1 MKKSAILAFSL
12 VIPAIA
18 FFAACRWEEP
28 SASRSGD
35 NNVILVSIDS
45 LRADHLRCYGYERET
60 SPNIDRIAA
69 QAAVFQNAF
78 SQSAWTLP
86 SHASMLTG
94 LLPSEHGLI
103 FYDNE
108 GLGGKKE
115 FGVLD
120 EDVTTLAEILKSRG
134 YACLSYNG
142 GAWIDPDFG
151 LGQGFDLYTWGGRY
165 FRDNVPKTIDW
176 IRAHREEKFF
186 VFLHAY
192 DVHPPFVDAP
202 RTNSFFDYKGPLK
215 LEEITSEKVES
226 LDSAEYQ
233 YLVSQYDAAVLRAD
247 EALGSLF
254 SLLEEAGLAEKTILI
269 LTADHGEMLGEHGK
283 WGHIYPLFE
292 ELMRVPLIIRVPGV
306 KGISVSRL
314 VPGTI
319 GILPTVL
326 DLLGIREAGDLA
338 KNSLAPLLRG
348 EDFRFD
354 SVLCDTGRIEG
365 PSRCRAVRTEK
376 WKLVS
381 YEEAG
386 RGPRIELFDLEND
399 PGEKSDVSAQ
409 NPAISRELLNK
420 LLESSGSRVRKTGK
434 KTLDPRILERL
445 RSLGYLIEK

>member
-1 MKKSAILAFSL
+1 MKGALRLGF
-12 VIPAIA
+12 VIPALA
-18 FFAACRWEEP
+18 LLAACRWEEP
-28 SASRSGD
+28 SASRTLD
-35 NNVILVSIDS
+35 YNVILVSIDS
-45 LRADHLRCYGYERET
+45 LRADHLGCYGYERET
-60 SPNIDRIAA
+60 SPHIDRIAA
-69 QAAVFQNAF
+69 NAAVFRNAV

-94 LLPSEHGLI
+94 LLPSEHGLV

-120 EDVTTLAEILKSRG
+120 EGVTTLAEILKRRG

-151 LGQGFDLYTWGGRY
+151 LGQGFDIYTWGGRY

-202 RTNSFFDYKGPLK
+202 RANSFFDYKGPLK
-215 LEEITSEKVES
+215 LEEITAEKVES
-226 LDSAEYQ
+226 LDSDEYK

-247 EALGSLF
+247 DALGGLF
-254 SLLEEAGLAEKTILI
+254 AMLEESGLSEKTVLI
-269 LTADHGEMLGEHGK
+269 LTSDHGEMLGEHGK
-283 WGHIYPLFE
+283 WGHIYPLVE
-292 ELMRVPLIIRVPGV
+292 ELIKVPLIIKVPGGE
-306 KGISVSRL
+306 GISIDRL

-326 DLLGIREAGDLA
+326 DILGLREAEGLA

-348 EDFRFD
+348 EDLRFD
-354 SVLCDTGRIEG
+354 AVLSDTGRIEG

-381 YEEAG
+381 YEESG
-386 RGPRIELFDLEND
+386 REPRLELFDLEND
-399 PGEKSDVSAQ
+399 PQERRDLSAQ
-409 NPAISRELLNK
+409 NPAIVRELMKK
-420 LLESSGSRVRKTGK
+420 LLESSGSGVRKTGK
-434 KTLDPRILERL
+434 KTVDPRILERL
-445 RSLGYLIEK
+445 RSLGYLIDN